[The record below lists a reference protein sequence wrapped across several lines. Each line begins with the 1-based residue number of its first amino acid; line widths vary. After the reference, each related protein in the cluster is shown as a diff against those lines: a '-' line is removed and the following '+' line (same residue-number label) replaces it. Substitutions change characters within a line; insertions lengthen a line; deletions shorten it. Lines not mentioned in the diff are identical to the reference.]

1 MINQVNTLN
10 TGSKLYAT
18 QNNLHAQKEASDPVK
33 IQAASVV
40 ELQGSMSGVSQV
52 REANALDAAS
62 ANSVAL
68 DIASLLGTHSGSVQ
82 ENLNGFDAA
91 RLLAD

>member
-1 MINQVNTLN
+1 
-10 TGSKLYAT
+10 
-18 QNNLHAQKEASDPVK
+18 
-33 IQAASVV
+33 
-40 ELQGSMSGVSQV
+40 MSGVSQV

-68 DIASLLGTHSGSVQ
+68 DIASLLGTHGGSVQ

>member
-10 TGSKLYAT
+10 TGSQLYAT
-18 QNNLHAQKEASDPVK
+18 QNTLHTQKEGTETVK
-33 IQAASVV
+33 AQAASVV
-40 ELQGSMSGVSQV
+40 ELHGSMPSVSKA
-52 REANALDAAS
+52 REANTLNAAS
-62 ANSVAL
+62 ASSVAL
-68 DIASLLGTHSGSVQ
+68 DIASLLGTHGGSVQ

>member
-18 QNNLHAQKEASDPVK
+18 QNTIHAQKEAVNSAK
-33 IQAASVV
+33 TQAAAVV

-52 REANALDAAS
+52 REANALDATSAS
-62 ANSVAL
+62 SMAL
-68 DIASLLGTHSGSVQ
+68 DIASLLGTHGGSVQ

>member
-18 QNNLHAQKEASDPVK
+18 QNNLHTQKEASYPVK

-40 ELQGSMSGVSQV
+40 ELQGSMSGVTQI
-52 REANALDAAS
+52 REANALDATSAS
-62 ANSVAL
+62 SMAL
-68 DIASLLGTHSGSVQ
+68 DIASLLGTHGGSVQ

>member
-18 QNNLHAQKEASDPVK
+18 QNALHTKKEGAEPVK
-33 IQAASVV
+33 AQAASVV
-40 ELQGSMSGVSQV
+40 ELQGSMSGVSKTM
-52 REANALDAAS
+52 EANTLNAAS
-62 ANSVAL
+62 ASSMAL
-68 DIASLLGTHSGSVQ
+68 DIASLLGTHGGSVQ